1 MTKKA
6 KILTAVFVPI
16 GVIAIALTVF
26 FSVVLQAKNIRA
38 DSGSTDGGYDC
49 VLGDIEGIV
58 TANPRIV
65 DIAMLGGHGV
75 SSYNVKAGGAFGLSD
90 AGGAMAKFDPLIK
103 GFTFRFAKT
112 QAADVKTLLGQ
123 GVRYMQIKCSRYS
136 DGTWWAEH
144 VLLSVPLETIITDL
158 LNFLASSTGEVL
170 LPMFEPVY
178 LGENGTL
185 SDLHDYIA
193 SVKADGKS
201 LLDYVHYEAANVMN
215 VDGAEGVR
223 IGELRYNDVT
233 LGGTQSGVVLLDSP
247 DESKLDTEYIHSGHG
262 DYDKYFFDED
272 ANAYHPWHH
281 RFDSDLLMDM
291 IDGASKE
298 ASKAQY
304 KDMLRV
310 NQTQGA
316 FNTHFADFGDMIIRW
331 SLIDFA
337 NYHNPRVLDDPRF
350 DAWLA
355 AMPIVHTDFSNCK
368 NKDFNARIN
377 AKIKAYNSRLVQE
390 ILLDPAA
397 ADLA

>member
-1 MTKKA
+1 MSKKT
-6 KILTAVFVPI
+6 KILTGIFVPI
-16 GVIAIALTVF
+16 GVIVIVLTVF
-26 FSVVLQAKNIRA
+26 LSVIFQGRDIRA
-38 DSGSTDGGYDC
+38 GIGATNGNYKT
-49 VLGDIEGIV
+49 VLADIEGV
-58 TANPRIV
+58 TEANPRIV

-90 AGGAMAKFDPLIK
+90 AKGAMAKFDPLIK

-144 VLLSVPLETIITDL
+144 VLLSVPLENIIFDL
-158 LNFLASSTGEVL
+158 LDFLATTKGEVL

-178 LGENGTL
+178 LGEGGTL

-215 VDGAEGVR
+215 ADGAEGVR

-337 NYHNPRVLDDPRF
+337 NYHNPRLLDDPRF
-350 DAWLA
+350 DDWLK
-355 AMPIVHTDFSNCK
+355 AMPIVHTDYSNCA
-368 NKDFNARIN
+368 NKDFNRRIN
-377 AKIKAYNSRLVQE
+377 EKLKEYNQKLV
-390 ILLDPAA
+390 D
-397 ADLA
+397 DLKG